1 MHGILYWQVKEA
13 IEIQYGNFE
22 GTYVEVVQA
31 YVTDTGLSEFDYE
44 A

>member
-1 MHGILYWQVKEA
+1 MSNEYKYYKEN
-13 IEIQYGNFE
+13 GNFE
-22 GTYVEVVQA
+22 GTYVEAVQA